1 MLASLN
7 HPNIGGIYGLEET
20 DGVKAL
26 VLELVEGPTLADRIA
41 QGPIPLDE
49 ALPIA
54 RQMAEALE
62 AAHEQGIIHRDLKP
76 ANIKVRAD
84 GTVKVLDFGL
94 AKAFDSSPSATD
106 ASQSPTITSPAMT
119 HMGVI
124 LGTAAY
130 MSPEQAK
137 GRAVD
142 KRSDIWAFGCVLY
155 EMLTGRRAFPGD
167 DVSDTLAGILRGDPD
182 WNTLPASTPATVRR
196 LLRRCLDKDRRERLP
211 DIGVARLEIKETL
224 TAPLTEAVAL
234 VPVLRLRLWRRALI
248 LSLSMLLLGAG
259 IAGVAIWALRPAAST
274 GPQSVSRFVITLPVD
289 QQFGG
294 GAATRRLVAL
304 SPQGTHLVYAANDR
318 LYLRAIDQLNAT
330 PIQGTESGSGGSGE
344 IRSSRRMASG
354 LGSGEAGELRKVAL
368 TGGTPVKL
376 CRRAAGYL
384 GCELGS
390 GRHNCLRPRAGRDLA
405 RVRPGWNPRATRRRG

>member
-1 MLASLN
+1 
-7 HPNIGGIYGLEET
+7 
-20 DGVKAL
+20 
-26 VLELVEGPTLADRIA
+26 
-41 QGPIPLDE
+41 
-49 ALPIA
+49 
-54 RQMAEALE
+54 
-62 AAHEQGIIHRDLKP
+62 
-76 ANIKVRAD
+76 
-84 GTVKVLDFGL
+84 
-94 AKAFDSSPSATD
+94 
-106 ASQSPTITSPAMT
+106 MT
-119 HMGVI
+119 GMGVI

-167 DVSDTLAGILRGDPD
+167 DVSDTLAGILRDDPD

-259 IAGVAIWALRPAAST
+259 LAGVAIWALRPTAST

-294 GAATRRLVAL
+294 GAALRRLVAL
-304 SPQGTHLVYAANDR
+304 SPQGTHLVYAANNR

-330 PIQGTESGSGGSGE
+330 PIQGTEGGGGGPRFGR

-354 LGSGEAGELRKVAL
+354 LGSGKTASSGKS
-368 TGGTPVKL
+368 PS
-376 CRRAAGYL
+376 RAERL
-384 GCELGS
+384 
-390 GRHNCLRPRAGRDLA
+390 
-405 RVRPGWNPRATRRRG
+405 